1 VRLAF
6 ALGAAAVGLVAA
18 GCGNATTKSVT
29 TVVTVKQAAAAAP
42 AAAPPHGESTA
53 DVVARV
59 LPGVVNVKT
68 VGSDGSKGEASGV
81 VIDRRGVIVTNN
93 HVVRGARSLTV
104 SFNDGRHRRS
114 VRGTVIGTAAVR
126 DLAIIRVGLDDLI
139 PVPLGRSSKLRLGD
153 GVLAIGFPLDLGG
166 GPTVTQGIVSGL
178 DRTVH
183 ADNGPD
189 LKGLLQTDAAINPG
203 NSGGALVDSAGR
215 LIGINTIAATGAEN
229 IGFAIAIDGARS
241 VIDEIRARPAGRQ
254 AWIGVTFDSIDSA
267 AAAVQI
273 GLQPDARGAAVVAV
287 FADSPA
293 SRAGLQEG
301 DVVVAV
307 DGKAVRSSAEMS
319 RALGAHKPGDSLV
332 LDVVDTSGPRRATV
346 TVGRRPATLPGG

>member
-1 VRLAF
+1 MRLT
-6 ALGAAAVGLVAA
+6 ALIATAALGLVAGA
-18 GCGNATTKSVT
+18 CGNSSNNATS
-29 TVVTVKQAAAAAP
+29 VVTVTRTTSATP
-42 AAAPPHGESTA
+42 AAPPAAGPSAA
-53 DVVARV
+53 DVVALV

-68 VGSDGSKGEASGV
+68 VGFDGRKGEASGV

-93 HVVRGARSLTV
+93 HVVRGARILTV
-104 SFNDGRHRRS
+104 SFNDGRHRQP
-114 VRGTVIGTAAVR
+114 VKATVIGTAASR
-126 DLAIIRVGLDDLI
+126 DLAIIRVALDDLV

-153 GVLAIGFPLDLGG
+153 AVLAIGFPLDLGG

-189 LKGLLQTDAAINPG
+189 LEGLLQTDAAINPG
-203 NSGGALVDSAGR
+203 NSGGALVDSTGK

-241 VIDEIRARPAGRQ
+241 VFDQIRTKPTGRQ
-254 AWIGVTFDSIDSA
+254 AWIGVTFDSISSS

-293 SRAGLQEG
+293 SKAGLREG

-307 DGKAVRSSAEMS
+307 DGKAVRSAADMS
-319 RALGAHKPGDSLV
+319 KALAARRPGDSLV
-332 LDVVDTSGPRRATV
+332 LDVVDQSGPRRATV
-346 TVGRRPATLPGG
+346 KVAKRPATLPGG